1 MTMVGSLISKVPFFE
16 SMEST
21 CLIAM
26 VRHLKSRLYLRNDF
40 VVYQGRRGTEMFFIR
55 SGRGDVIINDK
66 ELHQMHAGRYFG
78 EIAMLSRK
86 AKRTATV
93 RAGLNSD
100 LYVLSVDDFREV
112 LTDFPEEAQKVESA
126 FITVIQKYKVKVPVD
141 KSSTATPKVEDS
153 IAKLGAKMDY
163 LLGRVNAIHAEQ
175 DNQRRRRVQ
184 EKNALR
190 KAERAARLASGGDSD
205 KAATRVLEREE
216 RRTRSAAR
224 TPSSVTRTSSV
235 TQSMEEIRQTL
246 Q

>member
-1 MTMVGSLISKVPFFE
+1 
-16 SMEST
+16 
-21 CLIAM
+21 
-26 VRHLKSRLYLRNDF
+26 
-40 VVYQGRRGTEMFFIR
+40 
-55 SGRGDVIINDK
+55 
-66 ELHQMHAGRYFG
+66 MHAGRYFG

-175 DNQRRRRVQ
+175 DNQRRRQAQ
-184 EKNALR
+184 EKSALR
-190 KAERAARLASGGDSD
+190 KAEKAARLASGGGSET
-205 KAATRVLEREE
+205 AATRVLTEREE

-224 TPSSVTRTSSV
+224 RPSSVTSTNSV
-235 TQSMEEIRQTL
+235 T
-246 Q
+246 